1 LVNQRRWQGTT
12 LLKRLQ
18 QSPRALGYRWPAEWE
33 PQQSVWLGCPHDAS
47 LWPIDLEPIWDVF
60 ADLIAE
66 LAAVQRVD
74 LLVQNADVKAQ
85 AEARLLEGRKRRRTN
100 ESDVVFHFIPTDDSW
115 LRDTGPIFLNRNA
128 DGRVEQAAVGFD
140 FNGWGKF
147 QPFETDAKVAERI
160 AMVTQT
166 PLHQRRVIF
175 EGGAID
181 GNGAGAVLT
190 TESCLLNENRNAAM
204 TKSDY
209 EDLLRE
215 CLNTNQLIWLAGG
228 LYNDHT
234 DGHVDVVSRFV
245 GPTTVVSMW
254 ADDRNDPSR
263 AMLEENERR
272 LKAVKIDGDPLRI
285 VHLPMPGPVEFAG
298 KRLAAGYA
306 NFVLA
311 NELIIVPTYNC
322 DADTSASKILEGL
335 FPDRRV
341 VGLCADELLK
351 GGGAFHCLTQQQP
364 AVE

>member
-1 LVNQRRWQGTT
+1 LT
-12 LLKRLQ
+12 RLH
-18 QSPRALGYRWPAEWE
+18 QSPKSLGYRWPAEWE
-33 PQQSVWLGCPHDAS
+33 RQQSVWLGWPHDAS

-74 LLVQNADVKAQ
+74 LLVQNADVKSL
-85 AEARLLEGRKRRRTN
+85 AEARLAAARKRRSA
-100 ESDVVFHFIPTDDSW
+100 EAGDVAFHFIPTDDSW
-115 LRDTGPIFLNRNA
+115 LRDTGPIFLNRRI
-128 DGRVEQAAVGFD
+128 DGLTDQAAVGFD

-147 QPFETDAKVAERI
+147 EPFDADAKVAERI
-160 AMVTQT
+160 AEKSKT
-166 PLHQRRVIF
+166 PFHQRRVIL
-175 EGGAID
+175 EGGAVD

-190 TESCLLNENRNAAM
+190 TESCLLNENRNAGM

-209 EDLLRE
+209 ESLLQE
-215 CLNTNQLIWLAGG
+215 CLNTRQLIWLAGG
-228 LYNDHT
+228 LFNDHT

-263 AMLEENERR
+263 PILEENERR
-272 LKAVKIDGDPLRI
+272 LKAVKIDDKPLRI
-285 VHLPMPGPVEFAG
+285 VHLPLPDPVEFEG

-306 NFVLA
+306 NFVVA
-311 NELIIVPTYNC
+311 NGLIIVPNYNC
-322 DADTSASKILEGL
+322 GADASACKILEGL

-341 VGLCADELLK
+341 VGLRADELLK